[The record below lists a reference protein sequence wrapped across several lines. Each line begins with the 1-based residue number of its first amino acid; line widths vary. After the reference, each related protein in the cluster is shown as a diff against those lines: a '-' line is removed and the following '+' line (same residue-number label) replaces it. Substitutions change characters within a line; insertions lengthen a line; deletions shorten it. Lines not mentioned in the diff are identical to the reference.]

1 MILIKFIIRLFNQ
14 EQFNLNR
21 NKNINQLFFFLDSK
35 KEK

>member
-14 EQFNLNR
+14 EQFNLNT